1 MVANFDKGTSILFIR
16 VVEKKVHE
24 NSNIHFIKISVTH
37 VVGLMSGRRKH
48 EIYPIFFFFIQFCL
62 ATMVAR

>member
-1 MVANFDKGTSILFIR
+1 MVANFDKGTSILFIL

-37 VVGLMSGRRKH
+37 VVGLMSGRTKH
-48 EIYPIFFFFIQFCL
+48 EIYPILFGYYGG
-62 ATMVAR
+62 

>member
-16 VVEKKVHE
+16 VVEKKVPE
-24 NSNIHFIKISVTH
+24 NSNIHFIKICLTH

-48 EIYPIFFFFIQFCL
+48 EIYPILFGYYGG
-62 ATMVAR
+62 

>member
-37 VVGLMSGRRKH
+37 VVGLMSGRDRKS
-48 EIYPIFFFFIQFCL
+48 
-62 ATMVAR
+62 VV